1 MSIMTEPAPIGTFTG
16 RFGFT
21 EDKIGLPQSRLQ
33 EDADKPISK
42 IASPN
47 FFRMFGNMF
56 TRTA

>member
-1 MSIMTEPAPIGTFTG
+1 MGAFTG

-21 EDKIGLPQSRLQ
+21 EDRTGLPQSRLH

-42 IASPN
+42 IAGPIS
-47 FFRMFGNMF
+47 FRMFGDMF